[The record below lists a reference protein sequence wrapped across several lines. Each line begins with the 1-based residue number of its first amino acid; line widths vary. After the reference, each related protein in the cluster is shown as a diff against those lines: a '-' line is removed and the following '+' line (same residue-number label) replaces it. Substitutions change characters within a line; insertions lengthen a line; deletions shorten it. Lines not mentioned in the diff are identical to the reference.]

1 MHKTRKV
8 KSSGVHIVDGYFVT
22 LIVKFMS
29 GRGNLLV
36 RQRAALA
43 RLEATYEKF
52 KAAKEDK
59 KPWDSTRNGRVI
71 HHQGRKYA
79 DECARMATE
88 IKNLKAKISKGIK

>member
-1 MHKTRKV
+1 
-8 KSSGVHIVDGYFVT
+8 
-22 LIVKFMS
+22 MS
-29 GRGNLLV
+29 RGRGVLVV
-36 RQRAALA
+36 RQKAALA

-79 DECARMATE
+79 DECKRLADE
-88 IKNLKAKISKGIK
+88 IKNLKAKIARKV